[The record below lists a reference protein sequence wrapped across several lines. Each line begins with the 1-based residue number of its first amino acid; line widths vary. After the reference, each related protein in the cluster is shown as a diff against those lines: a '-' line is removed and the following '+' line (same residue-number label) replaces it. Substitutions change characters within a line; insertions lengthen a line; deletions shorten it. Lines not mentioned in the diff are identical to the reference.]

1 MSEKM
6 SPCYVCL
13 NEECRSE
20 RKCVVTGSSG
30 RRKNWC
36 PVWEE
41 WFRKEWRELQEI
53 FEKKR

>member
-41 WFRKEWRELQEI
+41 WFRREWREIKNI
-53 FEKKR
+53 FEKKC